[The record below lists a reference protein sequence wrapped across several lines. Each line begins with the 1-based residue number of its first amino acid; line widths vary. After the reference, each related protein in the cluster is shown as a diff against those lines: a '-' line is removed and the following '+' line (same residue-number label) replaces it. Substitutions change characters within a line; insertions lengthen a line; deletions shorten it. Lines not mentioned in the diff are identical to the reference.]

1 MNLIKKWKEREKGS
15 FIENA
20 VMLYIL
26 QFSNMFLGL
35 VTVPYQTRI
44 MGAEIFGKL
53 NVAAAIMMYFQ
64 LLMDFGFILS
74 AVAKISRHRD
84 DPQVLSKVLGEG
96 AVLCGVAAGGG
107 TVHFSRAGGQQHAA
121 DVLFLSAGHG
131 HQFLPARL
139 HV

>member
-53 NVAAAIMMYFQ
+53 NVAGAIMMSFDG
-64 LLMDFGFILS
+64 LWVHPL
-74 AVAKISRHRD
+74 
-84 DPQVLSKVLGEG
+84 
-96 AVLCGVAAGGG
+96 GGG
-107 TVHFSRAGGQQHAA
+107 QNFPPQG
-121 DVLFLSAGHG
+121 
-131 HQFLPARL
+131 
-139 HV
+139 

>member
-1 MNLIKKWKEREKGS
+1 
-15 FIENA
+15 
-20 VMLYIL
+20 
-26 QFSNMFLGL
+26 MFLGL

-84 DPQVLSKVLGEG
+84 DPQVLSKVLTCVTWAKALFF
-96 AVLCGVAAGGG
+96 AVSLLVVELCI
-107 TVHFSRAGGQQHAA
+107 
-121 DVLFLSAGHG
+121 
-131 HQFLPARL
+131 
-139 HV
+139 